1 MMEEYKKRFI
11 TEYKELEDRLTKL
24 QRIIERF
31 KDGTL
36 DFTPDTPIEILEMQA
51 HYMKQYLYCLK
62 RRCIY
67 EHIKIEED

>member
-1 MMEEYKKRFI
+1 MEEYKKRFI
-11 TEYKELEDRLTKL
+11 TEYNELEDRLTKL

-31 KDGTL
+31 KEGTL

-62 RRCIY
+62 KRSIY
-67 EHIKIEED
+67 EHIKLKED